1 MKIFEKI
8 GLIYD
13 NNKGKSAIIVLR
25 RDILMNKVID
35 FFQKVLMIKE
45 KDNMKVGLTQFRV
58 EEKEELQPKAKDVSI
73 RTKDVKLSDLM
84 RRVG

>member
-13 NNKGKSAIIVLR
+13 NNENKYAIIVLR
-25 RDILMNKVID
+25 RDIQMNKVID

-58 EEKEELQPKAKDVSI
+58 EEQEELKPKAKDVSI